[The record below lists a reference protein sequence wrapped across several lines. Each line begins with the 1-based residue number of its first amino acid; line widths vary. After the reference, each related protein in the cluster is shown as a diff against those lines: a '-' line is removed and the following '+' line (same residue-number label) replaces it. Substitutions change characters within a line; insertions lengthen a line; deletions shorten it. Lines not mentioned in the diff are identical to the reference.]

1 MYDSVFSRVEIKEAF
16 PWKEVYMEK
25 HIVYENDDIVMYEA
39 REIVEVHNNKYQVS
53 VNPNDIIGEIV
64 MVKKMPGYNND
75 RADVHYMF
83 KKPKFKKP
91 KIGDLYLPVFADT
104 NIIAITRKLNEVI
117 DYINQDGAVNE

>member
-1 MYDSVFSRVEIKEAF
+1 MT
-16 PWKEVYMEK
+16 K

-39 REIVEVHNNKYQVS
+39 WESVEVYNNKPQVS
-53 VNPNDIIGEIV
+53 VSSNDIIGEIV
-64 MVKKMPGYNND
+64 KVRKIPGYNND

-91 KIGDLYLPVFADT
+91 IMGDLYLPSSFADE

-117 DYINQDGAVNE
+117 DYINQGGIINE

>member
-1 MYDSVFSRVEIKEAF
+1 MRKR
-16 PWKEVYMEK
+16 
-25 HIVYENDDIVMYEA
+25 IVYENDDIVMYEA
-39 REIVEVHNNKYQVS
+39 RENVEVYNSKFQVS

-64 MVKKMPGYNND
+64 MVKKTPGYNND

-91 KIGDLYLPVFADT
+91 IMGDLYLPSFVADA

-117 DYINQDGAVNE
+117 DYINQSGVMGE